1 MSNQIKKSSQTNE
14 LEVIQKISAWLDNQ
28 PFIIFA
34 ILFGSFVKG
43 RGQNHSDIDLAIE
56 LDKQMTAETKLQ
68 LLQSLGE
75 ITDRSIDLVDLK
87 TVGEPLLNQII
98 LYGKQLKGSQQQL
111 INLSIKNVNMM
122 QDFVP
127 YIERTLK
134 ERRKRLLQNG

>member
-1 MSNQIKKSSQTNE
+1 MSNQIKESSQTNE
-14 LEVIQKISAWLDNQ
+14 LEVILKISAWLDNQ

-34 ILFGSFVKG
+34 VLFGSFAKG

-75 ITDRSIDLVDLK
+75 ITDRNIDLVDLK

-98 LYGKQLKGSQQQL
+98 LHGKQLKGNQQQFV
-111 INLSIKNVNMM
+111 NLSIKNVNMM
-122 QDFVP
+122 QDFSP

>member
-1 MSNQIKKSSQTNE
+1 
-14 LEVIQKISAWLDNQ
+14 
-28 PFIIFA
+28 
-34 ILFGSFVKG
+34 LFGSFAKG
-43 RGQNHSDIDLAIE
+43 RGQNHSDIDLVIE

-127 YIERTLK
+127 YIE
-134 ERRKRLLQNG
+134 

>member
-1 MSNQIKKSSQTNE
+1 
-14 LEVIQKISAWLDNQ
+14 
-28 PFIIFA
+28 
-34 ILFGSFVKG
+34 LFGSFAKG

-127 YIERTLK
+127 YIE
-134 ERRKRLLQNG
+134 